1 MNLEISTV
9 VGCKMNCDYCP
20 QKVHVKTYTD
30 KTRET
35 VMSLDNFKTILSTVP
50 KECEIIFAGMAE
62 PWLNKSCTDMVE
74 YAFEQG
80 YKVGVYTTLSGMT
93 MTDVIRIH
101 DLPFIHFTL
110 HLPDEGGRM
119 RLEPDE
125 KYMQVLR
132 KVLEV
137 LDVQLMCI
145 GQVHPKVK
153 EYTGEIIDGSQGLI
167 SRGGLLKLTPRKQGK
182 IRCSAMGPKMDQNI
196 VLPNGDVLIC
206 CCDYSQKHVI
216 GNLMYM
222 NYEDLYTSPEYLRIK
237 EGLEDDTK
245 EIICRNC
252 ELSVQ
257 T

>member
-1 MNLEISTV
+1 
-9 VGCKMNCDYCP
+9 
-20 QKVHVKTYTD
+20 
-30 KTRET
+30 
-35 VMSLDNFKTILSTVP
+35 MSLDDLKTILSTVP

-74 YAFEQG
+74 YTFEQG
-80 YKVGVYTTLSGMT
+80 YRVGVYTTLSGMT

-101 DLPFIHFTL
+101 DLPFLHFTL

-125 KYMQVLR
+125 KYLQVL
-132 KVLEV
+132 
-137 LDVQLMCI
+137 

-153 EYTGEIIDGSQGLI
+153 EYTGEVIDGSPGLI
-167 SRGGLLKLTPRKQGK
+167 SRGGLLNMVPRKTGK

-216 GNLMYM
+216 GNLLTMDYHS
-222 NYEDLYTSPEYLRIK
+222 LFSSPEYLRIK

-252 ELSVQ
+252 ELSKSI
-257 T
+257 